1 MHSAAWTAVAENKS
15 DPVRKS
21 PGIMLFIL
29 KLVIFIPQID

>member
-1 MHSAAWTAVAENKS
+1 VHSTACTNVAENKS

-21 PGIMLFIL
+21 PGIILFIL